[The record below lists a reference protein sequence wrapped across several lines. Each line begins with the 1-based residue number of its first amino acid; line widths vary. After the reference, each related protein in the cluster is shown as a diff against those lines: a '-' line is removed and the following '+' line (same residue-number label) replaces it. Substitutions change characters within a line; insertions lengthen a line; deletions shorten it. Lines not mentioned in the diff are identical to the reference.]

1 MSYAIIGI
9 PLALLYL
16 AQCSKMFAGLFPGN
30 HILIAALVTVFAT
43 AVIFDIIEESND
55 DTVHL
60 NFLNFK
66 CNEIFVRIFNLL
78 NLIDKNIHKLYVS

>member
-1 MSYAIIGI
+1 MPITSGFLDEENFSPIGKVAAMGYAIVGI

-16 AQCSKMFAGLFPGN
+16 AQCSKMLARLFAGN

-55 DTVHL
+55 DTV
-60 NFLNFK
+60 
-66 CNEIFVRIFNLL
+66 
-78 NLIDKNIHKLYVS
+78 